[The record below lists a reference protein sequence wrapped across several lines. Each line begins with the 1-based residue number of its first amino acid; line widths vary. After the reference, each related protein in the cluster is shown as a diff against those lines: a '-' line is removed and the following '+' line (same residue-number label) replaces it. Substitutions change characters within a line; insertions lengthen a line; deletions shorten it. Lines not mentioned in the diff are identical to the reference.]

1 MKLFKLDGLVS
12 DSLCVYTLHSIFATY
27 IPMNM
32 IKYIFIFTLL
42 ILSSCSNV
50 PDTVYEKFIPKITDQ
65 GLRLFTYK
73 AVLDVPSKP
82 RKSRYAASNPR
93 PVKTRN
99 KIERQAIA
107 ALEAQLEQ
115 NQYCQHGY
123 FIIDKFIERTKLSIT
138 GECKSVKAQ

>member
-1 MKLFKLDGLVS
+1 MNITKALIIS
-12 DSLCVYTLHSIFATY
+12 TLI
-27 IPMNM
+27 
-32 IKYIFIFTLL
+32 TL
-42 ILSSCSNV
+42 SACTSV
-50 PDTVYEKFIPKITDQ
+50 PDTVYEKFTPNVTDQ

-82 RKSRYAASNPR
+82 RRNRYASSNPR

-138 GECKSVKAQ
+138 GECKSVARAD

>member
-1 MKLFKLDGLVS
+1 MKITKALIISLFIALAG
-12 DSLCVYTLHSIFATY
+12 C
-27 IPMNM
+27 
-32 IKYIFIFTLL
+32 
-42 ILSSCSNV
+42 SSV
-50 PDTVYEKFIPKITDQ
+50 PDTVYEKFTPNVTEQ

-93 PVKTRN
+93 PAKTRN

-107 ALEAQLEQ
+107 ALEAQLEK
-115 NQYCQHGY
+115 NQYCKHGY

-138 GECKSVKAQ
+138 GECKSVARSN